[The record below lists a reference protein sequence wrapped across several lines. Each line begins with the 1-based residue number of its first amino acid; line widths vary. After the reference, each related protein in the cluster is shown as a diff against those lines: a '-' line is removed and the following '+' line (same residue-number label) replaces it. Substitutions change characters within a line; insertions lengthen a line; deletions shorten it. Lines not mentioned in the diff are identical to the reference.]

1 MWGALNERGKFDA
14 AMAGLLHAG
23 VTKEDFDFAMILR
36 PMFPAIEHAGLM
48 ETALSYQAQAMA
60 HKALLERLDR
70 KDKVLA
76 AQGEARAAEAKKLEF
91 ARRQLALKQVND
103 AEILRRAAK
112 EGIKLA

>member
-23 VTKEDFDFAMILR
+23 VTIEDFDFAMILR
-36 PMFPAIEHAGLM
+36 PMFPAIEHAALM

-76 AQGEARAAEAKKLEF
+76 SSTGRSKG
-91 ARRQLALKQVND
+91 RRREETRIRQ
-103 AEILRRAAK
+103 AAK